1 MKLQG
6 IFPPITT
13 PFNSEGELY
22 KAKVRHNVEKWNL
35 AALAGYVVCGSTGES
50 VMLTPEEKYQMW
62 EWVAEYAAPEKLLL
76 AGTGVESVRET
87 VALTNR
93 AAGVGYKAALVR
105 TPHYYKN
112 LLNNAA
118 AQALYFRSVA
128 DQAKIP
134 IMIYNWPQTTGLDIP
149 AEAVAALSEHPN
161 IIAIKES
168 SGSLEKVMQMIRE
181 VKPGFQVLVGSAP
194 TLYPSFQVGAVGAVL
209 AFANAAPYATIAIWE
224 AFRAREYAAA
234 ADWQNRIARAAVLVT
249 TRYGIPG
256 LKHAMDLN
264 GYYGGPPRLPL
275 TPATPEAKR
284 EIEDAFHDLK
294 G

>member
-13 PFNSEGELY
+13 PFNPEGELY